1 MNSTAS
7 GRLSGKTA
15 VITGGAAGIGRASS
29 LMFAREG
36 ARVVIIDINEEAAR
50 ETVEMI
56 TAAGGS
62 AHFFQADVSKADQVD
77 RAFDAIKS
85 EVGAYDVL
93 FNHAGTIIVKPLH
106 ESTEEDYD
114 RLMDINVRS
123 AFLVCR
129 RALPEMVA
137 NGGGNVVIT
146 ASIASELGY
155 ALESLYCM
163 TKGAV
168 LQLSRTIAVEY
179 REQGIRCNAVC
190 PGFVKTAHGLR
201 EIAEL
206 DAAGQTWEDGDL
218 AATQGRICEPE
229 EVASAALFLASDE
242 SSFVNGMA
250 LYVDN
255 GWYTKG

>member
-1 MNSTAS
+1 MTQSAS
-7 GRLSGKTA
+7 VRLSGKTA

-29 LMFAREG
+29 LMFAKEG
-36 ARVVIIDINEEAAR
+36 ARVVIIDINAEAAE
-50 ETVEMI
+50 ETVRMI
-56 TAAGGS
+56 TSEGGT
-62 AHFFQADVSKADQVD
+62 ARFFHADVSKADQVD
-77 RAFDAIKS
+77 SAFDAIKA
-85 EVGAYDVL
+85 EVGTYDVL

-114 RLMDINVRS
+114 RLMDINVKS

-137 NGGGNVVIT
+137 NGGGSVVIT

-229 EVASAALFLASDE
+229 EVAAAALFLASDE